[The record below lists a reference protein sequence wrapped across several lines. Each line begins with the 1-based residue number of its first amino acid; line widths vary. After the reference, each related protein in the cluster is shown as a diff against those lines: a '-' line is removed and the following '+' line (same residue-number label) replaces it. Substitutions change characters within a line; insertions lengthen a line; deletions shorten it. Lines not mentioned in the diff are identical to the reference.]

1 MSFEITGQLFEKF
14 ETQKVSDRFQKREFV
29 LLVEENNAGRIFT
42 DHIKFQLIQ
51 DKCDLID
58 PFNTNDEIKVSFN
71 LKGNKWE
78 KNGQISY
85 FTNLDA
91 WRVESGTAQSS
102 GGSDSSSETPFP
114 MEEPVSNAPDATPDT
129 DDLPF

>member
-29 LLVEENNAGRIFT
+29 LLVEENNGGRIFT

-58 PFNTNDEIKVSFN
+58 PFNANDEIKVSFN

-78 KNGQISY
+78 KNGQVSY

-91 WRVESGTAQSS
+91 WRVEAGSAQSS
-102 GGSDSSSETPFP
+102 NSDSADAPFP
-114 MEEPVSNAPDATPDT
+114 MEEPAMDTTDATPDT